1 MLPPDLGYLWLP
13 LAACLIL
20 TGIHCYLGIH
30 VIERQVIFVDLAL
43 AQIAALGATVAL
55 LAGHDLNSQVA
66 YFTALGFAFV
76 GAAVFAFT
84 RVRHEKVPQ
93 EAIIGIVYAVA
104 SAAAIVA
111 VSAAKDPH
119 GAEHIKDLLAG
130 NIILVKRAEVWKTL
144 GIYSLVAV
152 FHLVFRRKLIV
163 ITSSVQLAG
172 VLLVFAYLIVP
183 AVIAALVV
191 ESIGSRLLVGW
202 LVGGLVSF
210 VGLLLSYSLPAGPV
224 LVCLF
229 GLVLACCGVAKYVVS
244 AQRRLVALGQVAALV
259 ALCALTISLLVHA
272 GKGPERHDEEHQADE
287 HQRKELSITEK
298 KQLTAEVDIETMTAE
313 QLATQWPR
321 TTDERLRL
329 QIALRLVS
337 LGRKSGLDHL
347 VLLMREART
356 PRTRIKALAVMRPL
370 AGSDRGY
377 DILEPTNEAIGSW
390 ESWWGANRG
399 RVRWQA
405 TLRQFQ
411 LAPR

>member
-1 MLPPDLGYLWLP
+1 M
-13 LAACLIL
+13 
-20 TGIHCYLGIH
+20 
-30 VIERQVIFVDLAL
+30 
-43 AQIAALGATVAL
+43 
-55 LAGHDLNSQVA
+55 
-66 YFTALGFAFV
+66 
-76 GAAVFAFT
+76 
-84 RVRHEKVPQ
+84 
-93 EAIIGIVYAVA
+93 
-104 SAAAIVA
+104 
-111 VSAAKDPH
+111 
-119 GAEHIKDLLAG
+119 
-130 NIILVKRAEVWKTL
+130 
-144 GIYSLVAV
+144 
-152 FHLVFRRKLIV
+152 
-163 ITSSVQLAG
+163 
-172 VLLVFAYLIVP
+172 
-183 AVIAALVV
+183 
-191 ESIGSRLLVGW
+191 
-202 LVGGLVSF
+202 
-210 VGLLLSYSLPAGPV
+210 